1 MEGKRKLIAVKI
13 ELDKDKV
20 EREKMVIGILA

>member
-1 MEGKRKLIAVKI
+1 MEEKRKLIAVKI

-20 EREKMVIGILA
+20 EREKGFAHFQ